1 MGTARQEK
9 LRNEVEGLAI
19 QFPKDFGN
27 KVITPELIKLVRPTA
42 EVIHRLLTTQ
52 SKIESRI
59 GEELRALHGQFKA
72 YATKKKYSP
81 AECKEAF
88 SIFIQETFNLSWAR
102 ANEYICVANK
112 DQLVSLRL
120 PISSL
125 VELSRLPDVAL
136 DKLLKETPTEKLSA
150 MSYRAMKALCQER
163 NENRRDRPSQKKSTN
178 NTVDEDSSPSTS
190 ESENELTT
198 GSKNM
203 IRENAVLTE
212 FPEQN
217 GETSGVLI
225 DNNVMA
231 TARLRAAFERFKES
245 IIEQGMSQEAQ
256 ALVTEIIEWSA
267 SFKNEKP
274 KNKAK
279 G

>member
-1 MGTARQEK
+1 MGAPRNEK

-19 QFPKDFGN
+19 EFPKDFGS

-42 EVIHRLLTTQ
+42 EVIHRLLSTQ

-59 GEELRALHGQFKA
+59 GEELRALQGLFKG

-81 AECKEAF
+81 SECKEAF

-112 DQLVSLRL
+112 DQLASLRL

-125 VELSRLPDVAL
+125 VELSRLPDLAL
-136 DKLLKETPTEKLSA
+136 DKLLKETPSEKLSA

-163 NENRRDRPSQKKSTN
+163 NENRRDRPLQKKSTHN
-178 NTVDEDSSPSTS
+178 KADVDSSSGKS
-190 ESENELTT
+190 ECQNQPTT
-198 GSKNM
+198 DSKK
-203 IRENAVLTE
+203 IRENAVLAG
-212 FPEQN
+212 PLEQN
-217 GETSGVLI
+217 GDSSGVLI
-225 DNNVMA
+225 DNNIMA

-245 IIEQGMSQEAQ
+245 IIEHGMSQEAQ
-256 ALVTEIIEWSA
+256 TLVTEIIEWSA
-267 SFKNEKP
+267 SFKNEKFQI
-274 KNKAK
+274 KAK